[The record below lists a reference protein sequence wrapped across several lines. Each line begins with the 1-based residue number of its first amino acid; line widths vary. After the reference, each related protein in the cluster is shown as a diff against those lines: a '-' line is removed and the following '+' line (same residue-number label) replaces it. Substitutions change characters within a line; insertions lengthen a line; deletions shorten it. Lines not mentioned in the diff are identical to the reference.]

1 MNLMRILGIKEYKL
15 CKKNDETYMSK
26 QQKKH
31 FKKILRAWKQHIT
44 NASTGAKENLH
55 SNSNQFSDLNDRA
68 SHEEELLFLLRKQS
82 REGKLVS
89 RIEKTIRNIDEGNY
103 GYCELCDSEI
113 GIARLE
119 VRPVAQLCIDCK
131 SISEETEKTA
141 V

>member
-1 MNLMRILGIKEYKL
+1 
-15 CKKNDETYMSK
+15 MSK

-31 FKKILRAWKQHIT
+31 FKKILRAWKSHIT

-103 GYCELCDSEI
+103 GYCELCDCEI
-113 GIARLE
+113 GIERLE